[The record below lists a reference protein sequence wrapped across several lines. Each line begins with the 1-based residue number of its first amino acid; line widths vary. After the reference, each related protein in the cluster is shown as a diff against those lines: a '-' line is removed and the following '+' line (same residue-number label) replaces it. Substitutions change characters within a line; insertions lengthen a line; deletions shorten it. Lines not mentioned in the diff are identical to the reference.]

1 MSPRVRGGRRLAC
14 AHVHGPRTL
23 VPGLGLVADLGAFC
37 KRAKAVADDSA
48 LMDKEVLRAI
58 IGSDEAEALLVA
70 EPLHGSG
77 RHVLL
82 LCGYVLRTRR
92 MQNSSDGER
101 GHDLPGELAW
111 SVPSHRSSRERRALG
126 L

>member
-23 VPGLGLVADLGAFC
+23 VAGLGLVGDLGAFC
-37 KRAKAVADDSA
+37 KRAEAVAGDRA

-58 IGSDEAEALLVA
+58 IGSDEAEALFVA
-70 EPLHGSG
+70 EPLYGSG

-92 MQNSSDGER
+92 MQNSNDGER

-111 SVPSHRSSRERRALG
+111 ISTYHRSSPDP
-126 L
+126 